1 VYIDVQNLSVKESS
15 MSTDH
20 KIHEAHSHVHGPN
33 CGHPAVEHDGHV
45 DYLHDGHLHHM
56 DRDHVCEHQVTVGAN
71 NPAKCTPQHDCGAH
85 EKGHKHGP
93 NCGHEAVPHGD
104 HVDYL
109 VSGHLH
115 HPHGEHCDDHGVLK
129 ARAA

>member
-1 VYIDVQNLSVKESS
+1 

-20 KIHEAHSHVHGPN
+20 KIHEAHSHVHGLN

-56 DRDHVCEHQVTVGAN
+56 DRDHVCEHQVTVDAN

-115 HPHGEHCDDHGVLK
+115 HPHGDHCDDHGVLK
-129 ARAA
+129 VRAAAPGR